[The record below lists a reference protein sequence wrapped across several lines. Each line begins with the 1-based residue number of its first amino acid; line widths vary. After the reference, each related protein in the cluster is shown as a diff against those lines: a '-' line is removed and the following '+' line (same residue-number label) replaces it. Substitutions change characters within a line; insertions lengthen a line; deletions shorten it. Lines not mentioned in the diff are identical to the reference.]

1 MKKIV
6 VVFSVILFFNIGSV
20 AQNQGLS
27 FRVGGD
33 YWQTRLNSN
42 NELFGKPS
50 IFSGLVS
57 TYGYRLGLAYEQPVY
72 KSFSVM
78 SDLGYSQGGFDG
90 SNHSF
95 HQKIHQIY
103 LNIATEYNINKL
115 IKVHLGG
122 LVHYNF
128 RKDSTLLAFVVPVN
142 LGISG
147 GISLNLKRFEFG
159 LRYIHYLNYYFDYRK
174 KYTFATYER
183 EYWNVSGL
191 YIGYHF
197 GNKPSTTLGNQGR
210 R

>member
-1 MKKIV
+1 MKYL
-6 VVFSVILFFNIGSV
+6 LFIFISIQSIS

-33 YWQTRLNSN
+33 YWQTRLSN
-42 NELFGKPS
+42 NELFGQP
-50 IFSGLVS
+50 IFGGLVS

-78 SDLGYSQGGFDG
+78 SELGYSQGGFDG

-103 LNIATEYNINKL
+103 LNIATEYNISKL
-115 IKVHLGG
+115 IKVYLGG

-128 RKDSTLLAFVVPVN
+128 RKDSSLLEFVVPVN
-142 LGISG
+142 FAICG
-147 GISLNLKRFEFG
+147 GISLNLERFEFG

-197 GNKPSTTLGNQGR
+197 GNKPSTTLDRRGR